1 MFNIS
6 CTNSDKRIKLMRF
19 TNRFQSQKKL
29 IKTLMN
35 LLSISLQQHLRR
47 LILMLKILR
56 SNKQL
61 KLMRQ
66 SLTLHYAILTMEKI
80 KKQLRNFHM
89 HLNLLKKLMNIQTLN
104 LKLLVSIYFI
114 NACLI
119 KSLKLWIIKIRNMK
133 QILMRNF

>member
-6 CTNSDKRIKLMRF
+6 YTNLDKRIKLMRF

-80 KKQLRNFHM
+80 KKQLRNFLM
-89 HLNLLKKLMNIQTLN
+89 HLNLPKKLMNIQTLN

>member
-80 KKQLRNFHM
+80 KKQLRNFLM
-89 HLNLLKKLMNIQTLN
+89 HLNLPKKLMNIQTLN

-114 NACLI
+114 NACRI

>member
-6 CTNSDKRIKLMRF
+6 YTNLGKRIKLMRF

-80 KKQLRNFHM
+80 KKQLRNFLM

-114 NACLI
+114 NACRI
-119 KSLKLWIIKIRNMK
+119 KSRKLWIIKIRNMK
-133 QILMRNF
+133 RILMRNF